1 MCLGD
6 FFTTNPHFLCALYH
20 QIGRILLTGIKMFQI
35 KVNKILL
42 PTLYH
47 SLSDAIAACKN
58 EEKRSA
64 AVFTEII
71 KVF

>member
-1 MCLGD
+1 
-6 FFTTNPHFLCALYH
+6 
-20 QIGRILLTGIKMFQI
+20 MFQI

-71 KVF
+71 KVS

>member
-1 MCLGD
+1 MCLG
-6 FFTTNPHFLCALYH
+6 FFYYESPFFMCLYH

-71 KVF
+71 KVS